1 MLGKKLIKYS
11 CDGPVK
17 FFCGVELGDN
27 DKQDCTRKEE
37 KNDAHYQ
44 VREKKKLWRVDK

>member
-1 MLGKKLIKYS
+1 MRGKKLIKYS
-11 CDGPVK
+11 CDGSVK

-37 KNDAHYQ
+37 KMMLTIKFG
-44 VREKKKLWRVDK
+44 KKKLCRVDK